1 MMRLILINTQEW
13 LRLKF
18 LHIVVV
24 LSFLYFFISY
34 LLGSLSFIEQQRLIF
49 DFGLGG
55 LEVSTLF
62 IAAFLSTHALYRDI
76 DRKTIL
82 VLLARPIPR
91 WNILFGYLGSL
102 VLLNSLVVIILGAV
116 LFFFLEKLSYAP
128 ALLISILTILLKSIV
143 VSSFGILCS
152 VLARA
157 MFSLVITIAFWML
170 TYSLPDLSF
179 FAQKLNNMVLIFVSK
194 FLDFIVPN
202 FYSFNWK
209 NYHFIRSELQ
219 LNDIFWSWLHCG
231 GWIFLFLFL
240 ATIGFQRKEIV

>member
-1 MMRLILINTQEW
+1 
-13 LRLKF
+13 
-18 LHIVVV
+18 
-24 LSFLYFFISY
+24 

-49 DFGLGG
+49 DFGLAG

-62 IAAFLSTHALYRDI
+62 IAAFISTHALYRDI

-91 WNILFGYLGSL
+91 RNLLFGYLGSL
-102 VLLNSLVVIILGAV
+102 VLLNSLVVLILGAV
-116 LFFFLEKLSYAP
+116 LFFFLEKLEYAP

-179 FAQKLNNMVLIFVSK
+179 FAQKLNNVGLIYISKILNFV
-194 FLDFIVPN
+194 VPN

-209 NYHFIRSELQ
+209 NYHFIRSEILT
-219 LNDIFWSWLHCG
+219 NDIAWAWLYCG
-231 GWIFLFLFL
+231 GLFLFL
-240 ATIGFQRKEIV
+240 ATLGFQRKEIV